1 MTSRSVS
8 CLSFLGR
15 PPLKLSRHVSDEA
28 EVTVLVHTILLVPKQ
43 PLVDP
48 EERMVGP
55 MMALEHATIDALTT
69 KS

>member
-1 MTSRSVS
+1 M
-8 CLSFLGR
+8 
-15 PPLKLSRHVSDEA
+15 SDEA